1 MGRFCIRLR
10 LDCPRTSLWRTI
22 TGTLSHLF
30 YKLEALDLHPQ
41 ILGRRPIMLSA
52 ILLFA
57 LGSTICG
64 AASSMNMLI
73 AGRGS
78 SCASPTVRR
87 LF

>member
-1 MGRFCIRLR
+1 MGRFRVCLR
-10 LDCPRTSLWRTI
+10 LDCPCTSLWRII
-22 TGTLSHLF
+22 TGAFLSSL
-30 YKLEALDLHPQ
+30 LPTRSPDLRSQ

-78 SCASPTVRR
+78 S
-87 LF
+87 